1 MTSSPDFLKDPDD
14 VLDYSFD
21 WSDWLTTNEQ
31 IVSFTA
37 IATPGITID
46 STSNTTTVTTT
57 WLSGGVAGSP
67 YTVTHR
73 IVTNQDRTVDRSMTI
88 RVTSR

>member
-1 MTSSPDFLKDPDD
+1 MASSPDFLKDPDD
-14 VLDYSFD
+14 VLDYSFN
-21 WSDWLTTNEQ
+21 WADWLTTNET
-31 IVSFTA
+31 IVTFTA

-46 STSNTTTVTTT
+46 STSNTASVTTT

>member
-1 MTSSPDFLKDPDD
+1 MASSPDFLKDPDD
-14 VLDYSFD
+14 VLDYSFN
-21 WSDWLTTNEQ
+21 WADWLTTNEL
-31 IVSFTA
+31 IVSFEA

-73 IVTNQDRTVDRSMTI
+73 IVTNQSRMVDRSMTI

>member
-1 MTSSPDFLKDPDD
+1 MTASPDFLKDPDD

-21 WSDWLTTNEQ
+21 WSNWLTTNEQ
-31 IVSFTA
+31 IVTFTA
-37 IATPGITID
+37 LPTPGITID

-57 WLSGGVAGSP
+57 WLSGGTAGSP